1 MESCLTCFDT
11 DARAAD
17 LAGLVLGSAEV
28 VIIMNEA
35 VEGRGGEGVELQ
47 RAVGVNVADV
57 WHVVDVVAG
66 GQVPAEDGMGGATRR
81 TGQGHPH
88 WAGEGHSLQGSIHKV
103 QPRRD
108 HILAVH
114 WKRDNM
120 VSREVTK
127 DFIL

>member
-1 MESCLTCFDT
+1 MQSGLTCFDT

-47 RAVGVNVADV
+47 RAIGVNVADV
-57 WHVVDVVAG
+57 WHVVDVVAS

-88 WAGEGHSLQGSIHKV
+88 
-103 QPRRD
+103 
-108 HILAVH
+108 
-114 WKRDNM
+114 
-120 VSREVTK
+120 
-127 DFIL
+127 

>member
-66 GQVPAEDGMGGATRR
+66 GQVPAEDGVGGATRR

-88 WAGEGHSLQGSIHKV
+88 
-103 QPRRD
+103 
-108 HILAVH
+108 
-114 WKRDNM
+114 
-120 VSREVTK
+120 
-127 DFIL
+127 